1 MFDLPTRR
9 QLEIPALGQTVGT
22 NHSGLIAEE
31 KASGSCETSF
41 VKDCLPDVAKGLVV
55 LLSDHPAL
63 PLEVSVDCVMEVEVV
78 EDGGETPHSSRI
90 LRAASGFILSL
101 NVIHQVKT
109 ARTMLPSN
117 SG

>member
-41 VKDCLPDVAKGLVV
+41 AKDCLPDVAKGLVV

-63 PLEVSVDCVMEVEVV
+63 PLEVSVDGVMEVEVV
-78 EDGGETPHSSRI
+78 EDCGETPHSSRI
-90 LRAASGFILSL
+90 LHAASGFIF
-101 NVIHQVKT
+101 
-109 ARTMLPSN
+109 A
-117 SG
+117 